1 MEKLKNLKFKALW
14 LGIPFLALALSACQ
28 SSDQDKPK
36 DKSESEVAQTQVTAS
51 TNEPIIEV
59 EADALDHPIF
69 NGRVIYLRGEMND
82 YGVQRAYRL
91 RKNAENQYC
100 ALAPLRSDWSP
111 YKFKFADANWT
122 KGSNFGFAVPP
133 GVLRAGSGKLLLNP
147 KSRFEEIRYEVDSD
161 GIYRFCISIDHDLPY
176 VTVDLLQD
184 GKLTTTEELIKAEIE
199 REFSV
204 PTK

>member
-1 MEKLKNLKFKALW
+1 MKNLKIKAW
-14 LGIPFLALALSACQ
+14 CLGIPFLAIALSACQ
-28 SSDQDKPK
+28 SSEELK
-36 DKSESEVAQTQVTAS
+36 DAPEEAVVSQAEAATEVSQA
-51 TNEPIIEV
+51 

-69 NGRVIYLRGEMND
+69 KGKAIYLRGEMND

-91 RKNAENQYC
+91 RKISDNEYC

-122 KGSNFGFAVPP
+122 SGTSFGFAVPP
-133 GVLRAGSGKLLLNP
+133 GVLRAGSAKLLLNP

-161 GIYRFCISIDHDLPY
+161 GIYRFCITLDHDVPY
-176 VTVDLLQD
+176 VAVSQLED

-204 PTK
+204 PKN